1 MLDIPSYSV
10 AKSVVAGLALMRME
24 RLHPGTRDLPV
35 DGFAPASDC
44 RGDVFD
50 DLLGTDV
57 LGPLGLSPAT
67 RATRRNSN
75 DARQPFFGWGLTL
88 HVDDI
93 AKLARFLGEQRGRID
108 GRDLLDAAMFDAAM
122 QRDPGQP
129 GLPVAT
135 LERYRYQHGFWA
147 RNLHAEFG
155 CERPTWVPFM
165 SSFGGVTVV
174 HRKLLDHP
182 ELSNAVPLQPHHGGG
197 IFGGIQSPR
206 TTRTY
211 AIIGFT
217 RTVSVSLAHPT
228 RKARRKPGLFLCAAH
243 SALPKKKPAG
253 TRPTGWESRKSPDQN
268 L

>member
-44 RGDVFD
+44 CGDVFD

-67 RATRRNSN
+67 RPTRRNSN

-93 AKLARFLGEQRGRID
+93 AKLARFLGEQRGRIG

-135 LERYRYQHGFWA
+135 LER
-147 RNLHAEFG
+147 
-155 CERPTWVPFM
+155 
-165 SSFGGVTVV
+165 
-174 HRKLLDHP
+174 
-182 ELSNAVPLQPHHGGG
+182 
-197 IFGGIQSPR
+197 
-206 TTRTY
+206 
-211 AIIGFT
+211 
-217 RTVSVSLAHPT
+217 
-228 RKARRKPGLFLCAAH
+228 
-243 SALPKKKPAG
+243 
-253 TRPTGWESRKSPDQN
+253 
-268 L
+268 